1 MKKNGNPIENEAKT
15 LPQLMQSTTMQD
27 EIGPSSRGISGE
39 QRRMVIG
46 IIVGIIF
53 FVAVIIFCVVILYK
67 NPQATTTIR
76 DIFIIF
82 MGLMSLLTGVVLVI
96 LILQLARLINLLQ
109 NEIKPII
116 DSVNETTSH
125 LRGTT
130 VFLSENLVAPIIKL
144 NEYMAGLSQLFQVI
158 GLGRKKTNK

>member
-1 MKKNGNPIENEAKT
+1 
-15 LPQLMQSTTMQD
+15 
-27 EIGPSSRGISGE
+27 
-39 QRRMVIG
+39 
-46 IIVGIIF
+46 
-53 FVAVIIFCVVILYK
+53 
-67 NPQATTTIR
+67 
-76 DIFIIF
+76 

-109 NEIKPII
+109 NEIKPIL

-130 VFLSENLVAPIIKL
+130 MFLSENLVAPIIKL

-158 GLGRKKTNK
+158 GLARRGPKK